1 MAYEIKEG
9 DSTVIF
15 SGDCGAN
22 CMLCEAAN
30 SAKNLKALF
39 VSVSFP
45 NNMEEIANV
54 SRHLT
59 PRLLENEIKKLKVT
73 VPIYAYH
80 LKTQFE
86 EEIKQ
91 ELTTLLPQVKV
102 LNEKETL
109 NF

>member
-1 MAYEIKEG
+1 MFQYNFYHKKSKRRQTI
-9 DSTVIF
+9 DI
-15 SGDCGAN
+15 
-22 CMLCEAAN
+22 
-30 SAKNLKALF
+30 SAEKVK
-39 VSVSFP
+39 
-45 NNMEEIANV
+45 
-54 SRHLT
+54 
-59 PRLLENEIKKLKVT
+59 NEIKKLKVT

>member
-1 MAYEIKEG
+1 
-9 DSTVIF
+9 
-15 SGDCGAN
+15 
-22 CMLCEAAN
+22 MLCEAAN